1 MGKHILR
8 KRLKK
13 LFLFICIAAIVLS
26 NFVSVIPVKAIQI
39 EKPVDDTDS
48 TVSQQAETTAEQET
62 EKEANQSKQEDSNGS
77 KAVNNEKEQAVKEE
91 EQQPETEG
99 IVQEDAQVDDKEQ
112 QEDSNT

>member
-39 EKPVDDTDS
+39 DKPADDTVS
-48 TVSQQAETTAEQET
+48 TVSEQAPQTTAEQEI
-62 EKEANQSKQEDSNGS
+62 EKESDQSQQEDTSGS
-77 KAVNNEKEQAVKEE
+77 KVVNGEEDQAVKEE
-91 EQQPETEG
+91 QQQPETEG

-112 QEDSNT
+112 QEY